1 MAYVIISV
9 DNFFNTKVELLTEL
23 NYEDVYRK
31 LEILVDNKLKE
42 YDEDYIYGFTKN
54 INTIEIFMKDDNYI
68 KYEIKKAEF
77 S

>member
-31 LEILVDNKLKE
+31 LEILVDNKLKRTLKQTQFILSKKE
-42 YDEDYIYGFTKN
+42 STKLW
-54 INTIEIFMKDDNYI
+54 MK
-68 KYEIKKAEF
+68 
-77 S
+77 